1 MHLPSIMKLQIV
13 MHLLEMII
21 EWNEAKCS
29 VLLHQ
34 NSVAVVLVADSEAD
48 HLVADSEVVVD
59 HLVVVGVMVKIGVGL
74 EEVLGEVIVVEA
86 VSGVVRGGLGEEEDI
101 EVALE
106 VDLEEAVE
114 GEECV
119 ILAHGLVELDFNF
132 DFFLIT
138 FSYLLPI
145 CNIF

>member
-1 MHLPSIMKLQIV
+1 M
-13 MHLLEMII
+13 E
-21 EWNEAKCS
+21 
-29 VLLHQ
+29 
-34 NSVAVVLVADSEAD
+34 
-48 HLVADSEVVVD
+48 
-59 HLVVVGVMVKIGVGL
+59 IGEGL
-74 EEVLGEVIVVEA
+74 EEVLGEVIVAGA
-86 VSGVVRGGLGEEEDI
+86 VLEVVLGDLGEEEDI

-114 GEECV
+114 GEECA